1 MAASPAIDLGEP
13 LAALFKRARVADSLY
28 RRYEGRLAELGI
40 GDAGDLLDEVA
51 EKGIGSLDIHDRQAE
66 KLRQALLGRRGWGDA
81 AAVLASLS
89 GLSLGDTPAGVAAGD
104 QAAGGG
110 AAAGGEGRGGARPE
124 EADGG
129 ACDAQAA
136 EGGSGGGTEGSSLD
150 PLEPALPESGDGT
163 IAAAGGEEEVEGG
176 RKAPRRRRG
185 RRGRGAR
192 GRGGGLEKGPDT
204 AAGLAAERPNQVEEV
219 STGGAAPAEG
229 EESGAVSPD
238 CSREVHTASLLEGEA
253 SMTARIESRDLESR
267 AAGAQDSSFSSAD
280 HPEHESW
287 RRRGGAAWWRAHW
300 AQLNV
305 GQFDVV
311 EPCCLCGR
319 PGSAGELWRAGAWR
333 WANSTGRCAAPY
345 LATTDDRWEVP
356 GLRQAYVAHGMCGGL
371 CQGWGCCEAR
381 GVAQP
386 QDGSGEARGE
396 GEGEG
401 ELSSD
406 GDSDRSAGDPVWGSA
421 ALEDEWRAASLARQ
435 AVGDAAYAAAHAA
448 GASRAE
454 ACDAAVRAVRLDEV
468 EAQSSFLVRAGWYGS
483 GRDGGGEG
491 AGATAARNRRRR
503 GARARAKEEEPEPG
517 EDWEG
522 EERPEEYA
530 GLFDDP

>member
-192 GRGGGLEKGPDT
+192 GRGGGLEKVPDT
-204 AAGLAAERPNQVEEV
+204 AAGLAAGRPNPVEEV

-229 EESGAVSPD
+229 EEGGPPSLAADDPGRAHFARPPACMRPSS
-238 CSREVHTASLLEGEA
+238 SRTAPAL
-253 SMTARIESRDLESR
+253 RP
-267 AAGAQDSSFSSAD
+267 FSSVTTGLSTAGGAAAAAEAGGGAPRSPTVLLGED
-280 HPEHESW
+280 GRPCSAEEAEEEA
-287 RRRGGAAWWRAHW
+287 RRRGWSAREAA
-300 AQLNV
+300 
-305 GQFDVV
+305 VV
-311 EPCCLCGR
+311 MECRLIE
-319 PGSAGELWRAGAWR
+319 AGGG
-333 WANSTGRCAAPY
+333 GRCSARWLELDAIAA
-345 LATTDDRWEVP
+345 R
-356 GLRQAYVAHGMCGGL
+356 LRRDL
-371 CQGWGCCEAR
+371 
-381 GVAQP
+381 
-386 QDGSGEARGE
+386 
-396 GEGEG
+396 
-401 ELSSD
+401 
-406 GDSDRSAGDPVWGSA
+406 GDSDPGAYPIDFFLSRLEGFGARGAAAEAAFRRLSVEERDEVVA
-421 ALEDEWRAASLARQ
+421 ALVAEFQ
-435 AVGDAAYAAAHAA
+435 AGERERLRCWHAGRGSVG
-448 GASRAE
+448 GVPFIPR
-454 ACDAAVRAVRLDEV
+454 V
-468 EAQSSFLVRAGWYGS
+468 
-483 GRDGGGEG
+483 GGLGEGG
-491 AGATAARNRRRR
+491 AGAPL
-503 GARARAKEEEPEPG
+503 GGGPG
-517 EDWEG
+517 GGVATVIADLTIRLTTILTTPSVEDGFYE
-522 EERPEEYA
+522 
-530 GLFDDP
+530 DDPFALGALGVQSAT

>member
-1 MAASPAIDLGEP
+1 MAASPAIDLREP
-13 LAALFKRARVADSLY
+13 LAALFKRAGVADILY
-28 RRYEGRLAELGI
+28 RRYEGRLAELGV
-40 GDAGDLLDEVA
+40 GDAGDLLEEVA

-66 KLRQALLGRRGWGDA
+66 KLRRALLGPRGWGDA
-81 AAVLASLS
+81 AA
-89 GLSLGDTPAGVAAGD
+89 
-104 QAAGGG
+104 
-110 AAAGGEGRGGARPE
+110 
-124 EADGG
+124 
-129 ACDAQAA
+129 AA

-163 IAAAGGEEEVEGG
+163 IAAEGGEE
-176 RKAPRRRRG
+176 
-185 RRGRGAR
+185 
-192 GRGGGLEKGPDT
+192 
-204 AAGLAAERPNQVEEV
+204 ERPNQVEE
-219 STGGAAPAEG
+219 AL
-229 EESGAVSPD
+229 
-238 CSREVHTASLLEGEA
+238 RILL
-253 SMTARIESRDLESR
+253 
-267 AAGAQDSSFSSAD
+267 F
-280 HPEHESW
+280 P
-287 RRRGGAAWWRAHW
+287 
-300 AQLNV
+300 LNV
-305 GQFDVV
+305 GQWLGVV

-345 LATTDDRWEVP
+345 LATTDDRWGVP

-454 ACDAAVRAVRLDEV
+454 ACDAAVRAVRLDE
-468 EAQSSFLVRAGWYGS
+468 
-483 GRDGGGEG
+483 
-491 AGATAARNRRRR
+491 
-503 GARARAKEEEPEPG
+503 
-517 EDWEG
+517 DWEG

>member
-1 MAASPAIDLGEP
+1 MVDGEEGRR
-13 LAALFKRARVADSLY
+13 LAA
-28 RRYEGRLAELGI
+28 E
-40 GDAGDLLDEVA
+40 
-51 EKGIGSLDIHDRQAE
+51 
-66 KLRQALLGRRGWGDA
+66 A
-81 AAVLASLS
+81 AAATAPCARSAA
-89 GLSLGDTPAGVAAGD
+89 PAG
-104 QAAGGG
+104 
-110 AAAGGEGRGGARPE
+110 
-124 EADGG
+124 
-129 ACDAQAA
+129 AQAA
-136 EGGSGGGTEGSSLD
+136 E
-150 PLEPALPESGDGT
+150 
-163 IAAAGGEEEVEGG
+163 
-176 RKAPRRRRG
+176 
-185 RRGRGAR
+185 
-192 GRGGGLEKGPDT
+192 
-204 AAGLAAERPNQVEEV
+204 AGLTIGSDPMEGEFP
-219 STGGAAPAEG
+219 GGAAPAEG

-238 CSREVHTASLLEGEA
+238 CSREVHVASLFEGEA
-253 SMTARIESRDLESR
+253 SMTARIEPRDLESR

-305 GQFDVV
+305 GQWLDVV

-345 LATTDDRWEVP
+345 LATTDDRWGVP

>member
-13 LAALFKRARVADSLY
+13 LGALFKRARVADNLY

-51 EKGIGSLDIHDRQAE
+51 EKGIGSLNIHDRQAE

-150 PLEPALPESGDGT
+150 PLEPALPEGGDGT
-163 IAAAGGEEEVEGG
+163 IAAAGGEEEEVEGG

-229 EESGAVSPD
+229 EEGGPPSLAADGPGRAPYWGPAGITPPETPVSD
-238 CSREVHTASLLEGEA
+238 
-253 SMTARIESRDLESR
+253 
-267 AAGAQDSSFSSAD
+267 AAGAP
-280 HPEHESW
+280 HPFILLDEATGSEAGEAAAEALAEAAVDAVYGA
-287 RRRGGAAWWRAHW
+287 RGG
-300 AQLNV
+300 
-305 GQFDVV
+305 D
-311 EPCCLCGR
+311 
-319 PGSAGELWRAGAWR
+319 
-333 WANSTGRCAAPY
+333 
-345 LATTDDRWEVP
+345 
-356 GLRQAYVAHGMCGGL
+356 
-371 CQGWGCCEAR
+371 AR
-381 GVAQP
+381 GVGWREHGQP
-386 QDGSGEARGE
+386 RLRG
-396 GEGEG
+396 GRSRPRPRVSAVLW
-401 ELSSD
+401 ELL
-406 GDSDRSAGDPVWGSA
+406 RRVW
-421 ALEDEWRAASLARQ
+421 
-435 AVGDAAYAAAHAA
+435 
-448 GASRAE
+448 
-454 ACDAAVRAVRLDEV
+454 
-468 EAQSSFLVRAGWYGS
+468 
-483 GRDGGGEG
+483 
-491 AGATAARNRRRR
+491 R
-503 GARARAKEEEPEPG
+503 GAVAVAPG
-517 EDWEG
+517 DT
-522 EERPEEYA
+522 
-530 GLFDDP
+530 

>member
-150 PLEPALPESGDGT
+150 PLEPALPEGGDGT

-176 RKAPRRRRG
+176 RKAPRCRRG

-204 AAGLAAERPNQVEEV
+204 AAGLAAERPNPVEEV

-229 EESGAVSPD
+229 EEGGPPSLAADGPGRAPYWGPAGITPPETPVSD
-238 CSREVHTASLLEGEA
+238 
-253 SMTARIESRDLESR
+253 
-267 AAGAQDSSFSSAD
+267 AAGAP
-280 HPEHESW
+280 HPFILDEATGPE
-287 RRRGGAAWWRAHW
+287 
-300 AQLNV
+300 
-305 GQFDVV
+305 
-311 EPCCLCGR
+311 
-319 PGSAGELWRAGAWR
+319 AGE
-333 WANSTGRCAAPY
+333 
-345 LATTDDRWEVP
+345 
-356 GLRQAYVAHGMCGGL
+356 
-371 CQGWGCCEAR
+371 
-381 GVAQP
+381 
-386 QDGSGEARGE
+386 
-396 GEGEG
+396 
-401 ELSSD
+401 
-406 GDSDRSAGDPVWGSA
+406 
-421 ALEDEWRAASLARQ
+421 
-435 AVGDAAYAAAHAA
+435 AAAEALAEAAVDAVYGALVAATLEEWA
-448 GASRAE
+448 GASTDNPVSAE
-454 ACDAAVRAVRLDEV
+454 DARGPGLECRDCFENFYKEYDVEPWLWQPGLWSSHTCSDRDLAVL
-468 EAQSSFLVRAGWYGS
+468 
-483 GRDGGGEG
+483 
-491 AGATAARNRRRR
+491 TA
-503 GARARAKEEEPEPG
+503 
-517 EDWEG
+517 
-522 EERPEEYA
+522 
-530 GLFDDP
+530 F

>member
-28 RRYEGRLAELGI
+28 RRYEGRLAELGV
-40 GDAGDLLDEVA
+40 GDAGDLLEEVA

-110 AAAGGEGRGGARPE
+110 AAAGGEGRGGARPQ

-150 PLEPALPESGDGT
+150 PLEPALPEGGDGT
-163 IAAAGGEEEVEGG
+163 IAAGGEEEEVEGG

-229 EESGAVSPD
+229 EEGGPPSLAADGPGRAPYWGPAGITPPETLVSDAAGAPHPFNLLDEATGSKAGEAAAEALAEAAVDAVYGALVAATLEEWAGASTDNPVSAEDARGPGLECQD
-238 CSREVHTASLLEGEA
+238 CFENFYKEYDVEPWLWRRAMREGWSELGGWSREEMEAAEEEMRRGEGSDAYGLQISQLGEFFCDA
-253 SMTARIESRDLESR
+253 CLDNYFGAGFGDFSMLRKGHAPYPGNPWIGRSRDLSWMRKGPIGVTRREALL
-267 AAGAQDSSFSSAD
+267 AAEEVEEAAKAAVKPIHTGFS
-280 HPEHESW
+280 
-287 RRRGGAAWWRAHW
+287 G
-300 AQLNV
+300 
-305 GQFDVV
+305 
-311 EPCCLCGR
+311 
-319 PGSAGELWRAGAWR
+319 
-333 WANSTGRCAAPY
+333 
-345 LATTDDRWEVP
+345 
-356 GLRQAYVAHGMCGGL
+356 
-371 CQGWGCCEAR
+371 
-381 GVAQP
+381 
-386 QDGSGEARGE
+386 
-396 GEGEG
+396 
-401 ELSSD
+401 SD
-406 GDSDRSAGDPVWGSA
+406 GR
-421 ALEDEWRAASLARQ
+421 
-435 AVGDAAYAAAHAA
+435 
-448 GASRAE
+448 
-454 ACDAAVRAVRLDEV
+454 
-468 EAQSSFLVRAGWYGS
+468 
-483 GRDGGGEG
+483 
-491 AGATAARNRRRR
+491 
-503 GARARAKEEEPEPG
+503 
-517 EDWEG
+517 
-522 EERPEEYA
+522 
-530 GLFDDP
+530 